1 MVTID
6 TGIELRCD
14 VFVDTIHRIEIVT
27 TTRELLLDEAPE
39 VFDVRAFDDEGVS
52 VRLSVFVI
60 CVSVCLCDLCVSVCL
75 SLSLFYL
82 CVRVCVRV
90 CVCM

>member
-14 VFVDTIHRIEIVT
+14 VFVDTIRRIEIVT

-39 VFDVRAFDDEGVS
+39 VFDVRAFDDEGVCLF
-52 VRLSVFVI
+52 VCLSLCFVYVYV
-60 CVSVCLCDLCVSVCL
+60 CLSVCLCG
-75 SLSLFYL
+75 LF
-82 CVRVCVRV
+82 VCVCV

>member
-39 VFDVRAFDDEGVS
+39 VFDVRAFDDEGV
-52 VRLSVFVI
+52 
-60 CVSVCLCDLCVSVCL
+60 CLSVCL
-75 SLSLFYL
+75 SLSLCFI
-82 CVRVCVRV
+82 CVCACV
-90 CVCM
+90 CVCVVCV